1 MTAIDLGSPEEET
14 TKHLAGHEIVRS
26 AIVANKPLDQISL
39 ANGSKKA
46 DVKQIVPYSRD
57 TGKYVVR
64 IIADSRTLNN
74 KISAY
79 AEFWS
84 QNNIYNLIE

>member
-46 DVKQIVPYSRD
+46 DVKQIVPD